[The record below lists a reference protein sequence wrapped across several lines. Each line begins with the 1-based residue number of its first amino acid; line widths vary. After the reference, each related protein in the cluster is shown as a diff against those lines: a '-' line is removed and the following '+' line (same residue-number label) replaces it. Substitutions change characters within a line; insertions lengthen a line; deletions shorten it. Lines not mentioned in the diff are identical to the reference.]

1 MSRGLSTR
9 VADGPTPNPASA
21 AQALHLAEKA
31 KKKSHAD
38 YLKTLHLWHW
48 VSSAISLVALLMFSV
63 TGVTL
68 NNAGLFESKPSV
80 QSGQGQLPEPLLQE
94 LLKHK
99 PAERRAEL
107 PQASRQWLR
116 EQWGFKLD
124 GVAAEWSTDEVY
136 LPMPRAGGDAWLRI
150 ALPDGAVE
158 FERSDRGAIAYLND
172 LHKGRHT
179 GPMWSW
185 FIDLFG
191 LACLIFAITG
201 LLILKMHAAKRR
213 SVWPLVAAG
222 LVLPALLLMVFVH

>member
-1 MSRGLSTR
+1 MSSSLSTG
-9 VADGPTPNPASA
+9 V
-21 AQALHLAEKA
+21 AQAAPSQQRTTPSIHKA
-31 KKKSHAD
+31 KKKSQAA

-68 NNAGLFESKPSV
+68 NNAGWFEAKPRV
-80 QSGQGQLPEPLLQE
+80 QSGQGQLPEPLVQE

-99 PAERRAEL
+99 PAQRRAEL
-107 PQASRQWLR
+107 PAASRQWVR

-124 GVAAEWSTDEVY
+124 GLAAEWSADEVY
-136 LPMPRAGGDAWLRI
+136 LPMPRPGGDAWLRI

-179 GPMWSW
+179 GPVWSW

-191 LACLIFAITG
+191 LACLVFAITG
-201 LLILKMHAAKRR
+201 LLILKMHAVKRR

-222 LVLPALLLMVFVH
+222 LVLPTLLLMVFVH